1 MDNRAGLPQ
10 PWHSADRKKRP
21 PADAYRWCYKILRM
35 KIKLE
40 ALKKYAQESDRVCPV
55 PDKWNQLWEMLP
67 NRKRTPSGSWTPPL
81 PLILS
86 AWWETPAS
94 MKRLRLYEHLE
105 YAAQNGV
112 LEDVDLFLKNLPEKD
127 WAHLSDF

>member
-1 MDNRAGLPQ
+1 
-10 PWHSADRKKRP
+10 
-21 PADAYRWCYKILRM
+21 M
-35 KIKLE
+35 KIMLE

-55 PDKWNQLWEMLP
+55 PDKWNQLWQMLP
-67 NRKRTPSGSWTPPL
+67 NRKRTSSGGWIPPL
-81 PLILS
+81 PFILA

-105 YAAQNGV
+105 YAAQKGV
-112 LEDVDLFLKNLPEKD
+112 LEDVDLFLKNMPEKD